1 MVTVISSS
9 GMKKERCIFLFS
21 DLVIITSY
29 KRKSNTV
36 SKKSNTIILS
46 SPTGKQYLETV
57 KHKFIAK
64 FQLEDIDLS
73 GFNNF
78 TKKVLLIDKDF
89 LEEDLNTISRINELA
104 KHIIYP
110 HQVNHLNHKLKLKRI

>member
-21 DLVIITSY
+21 DLAIITSY
-29 KRKSNTV
+29 KRRGNNM

-46 SPTGKQYLETV
+46 SPVGKQYLETV
-57 KHKFIAK
+57 KHKFIAR

-73 GFNNF
+73 GQSTRFV
-78 TKKVLLIDKDF
+78 KKTFI
-89 LEEDLNTISRINELA
+89 INSVMLMG
-104 KHIIYP
+104 
-110 HQVNHLNHKLKLKRI
+110 